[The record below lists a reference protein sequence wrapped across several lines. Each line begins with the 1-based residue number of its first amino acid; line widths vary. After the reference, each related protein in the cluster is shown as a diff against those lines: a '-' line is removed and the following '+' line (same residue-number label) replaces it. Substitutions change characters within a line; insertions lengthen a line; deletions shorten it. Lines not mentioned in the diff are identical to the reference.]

1 MNTGTYYIEI
11 CTHLLSHTHTY
22 KEVGG
27 VESKVKGER
36 EKEEIVVVGIV
47 NLLEVVVVVG
57 VGVGDGVVVGVGV
70 CEVGAV
76 HSDFDIHNSFS
87 PPVAVETEREHHL
100 TCTRYDNGRR
110 NIFTHHHLHRKLC
123 SFILHLKPSLS
134 LSTSAHQTTCIFILV
149 FFLLLFLSTYNLPLP
164 TTKQPIFLLF
174 ISKYCYYY

>member
-1 MNTGTYYIEI
+1 M
-11 CTHLLSHTHTY
+11 
-22 KEVGG
+22 
-27 VESKVKGER
+27 KGER

-57 VGVGDGVVVGVGV
+57 VGVGDGVVVGVSV

-100 TCTRYDNGRR
+100 TRTRYDNGRR

-134 LSTSAHQTTCIFILV
+134 LSLHQHNRQLAF
-149 FFLLLFLSTYNLPLP
+149 LFLFFFVIVSFYLFNLPLL
-164 TTKQPIFLLF
+164 TYLQPIFLLF